1 MEFLSYSHPFTPVT
15 IAFIAV
21 GLYIVI
27 SFYATGGRKKKKYH
41 PVAGSF
47 IDEAVNFHR
56 MHDHM
61 TDLARKYST
70 YRMLGFL
77 RGEVNTAD
85 PVNIEHILKTNF
97 SSYGKGKLNYDIL
110 TDLLGDGIFTVDGDK
125 WKHQRKSAS
134 YQFSTKILR
143 DFSSDV
149 FRNSGAKLALMIA
162 NASALNQSVD
172 VQDLFIKST
181 LDTVFKVVLGVELD
195 TMCGTSE
202 EGTRFSNAF
211 DEASVITTSR
221 YVDVFW
227 KIKRFLNVGSEAVL
241 KRNIKIVNDY
251 VYKLINS
258 KIEQVNL
265 SKDDSLKKRGDLL
278 SIFLEMDMRDPKYLK
293 DIILSFIIAG
303 KDTTAT
309 TLSWFLY
316 LMCKYPEIQDR
327 IAKEVREAT
336 GVNDASSFDE
346 IASRIT
352 EEAVD
357 KLQYLHATLSETL
370 RLYPAVPVDPKL
382 CLKDDILPD
391 GFNVNKGDVVMYM
404 PYAMGRMKYVW
415 GEDAEE
421 FKPERWL
428 DDKGVFR
435 QESSF
440 KFTAF
445 QAGPRICLGKE
456 FAMRQMKVFSMI
468 LLGSFKFRLSD
479 DKQIVKYKS
488 MLTLHI
494 EGGLHLATSPR
505 LGLSSDHAR

>member
-1 MEFLSYSHPFTPVT
+1 MKFLSYSSLDHSPFT

-21 GLYIVI
+21 GLCLVI
-27 SFYATGGRKKKKYH
+27 GFYVAGGRNKKMYH
-41 PVAGSF
+41 PVAGSL
-47 IDEAVNFHR
+47 IDKVANFHR

-61 TDLARKYST
+61 TELARKYST

-77 RGEVNTAD
+77 RGEVYTAD
-85 PVNIEHILKTNF
+85 PVNIQHILKTNF
-97 SSYGKGKLNYDIL
+97 SSYGKGKLNYEIL

-149 FRNSGAKLALMIA
+149 FRNSGVKLALMIA

-172 VQDLFIKST
+172 VQDLFMKST

-195 TMCGTSE
+195 IMCGTTE
-202 EGTRFSNAF
+202 EGTTFSNAF
-211 DEASVITTSR
+211 DEASMITTSR
-221 YVDVFW
+221 YIDVFW

-241 KRNIKIVNDY
+241 KRNIRIVNDY
-251 VYKLINS
+251 VYKLINN
-258 KIEQVNL
+258 KIEQVNN
-265 SKDDSLKKRGDLL
+265 SMQKKRGDLL
-278 SIFLEMDMRDPKYLK
+278 SMFLEIDTRDPKYLK

-316 LMCKYPEIQDR
+316 MMCKYPEMQDR
-327 IAKEVREAT
+327 IAKEIKEAA
-336 GVNDASSFDE
+336 GVNDATSFDE
-346 IASRIT
+346 IARRIN

-357 KLQYLHATLSETL
+357 KLQYLHATLCETL

-382 CLKDDILPD
+382 CLADDILPD
-391 GFNVNKGDVVMYM
+391 GFNVKKGDVVLYM

-468 LLGSFKFRLSD
+468 LLRSFNFRLSD
-479 DKQIVKYKS
+479 EKQIVKYKS

-494 EGGLHLATSPR
+494 DGGLHLVTSPR
-505 LGLSSDHAR
+505 VGL

>member
-1 MEFLSYSHPFTPVT
+1 MEFLSNFPSLNPTTALAVVV
-15 IAFIAV
+15 V
-21 GLYIVI
+21 GLCTI
-27 SFYATGGRKKKKYH
+27 SFYATGGRKKKRYH
-41 PVAGSF
+41 PVAGTF
-47 IDEAVNFHR
+47 IDEAANFHR
-56 MHDHM
+56 MHDYM
-61 TDLARKYST
+61 TELARKYST

-77 RGEVNTAD
+77 RGEVYTTD

-134 YQFSTKILR
+134 HQFSTKILK

-149 FRNSGAKLALMIA
+149 FRNSGVKLARLISD
-162 NASALNQSVD
+162 ASASCQSVD
-172 VQDLFIKST
+172 VQDLFMKST

-202 EGTRFSNAF
+202 EGTTFSNAF
-211 DEASVITTSR
+211 DEASEITTFR
-221 YVDVFW
+221 YVDIFW
-227 KIKRFLNVGSEAVL
+227 KIKRFLNIGSEAVL
-241 KRNIKIVNDY
+241 RHNIKIINDY
-251 VYKLINS
+251 VYKLINN
-258 KIEQVNL
+258 KIEQVNNPT
-265 SKDDSLKKRGDLL
+265 KDDSLTKRGDLL
-278 SIFLEMDMRDPKYLK
+278 SMFLQMDVKDPKYLK

-316 LMCKYPEIQDR
+316 MMCKYPDVQER
-327 IAKEVREAT
+327 IANEVREAT
-336 GVNDASSFDE
+336 GVNDDLGIEE

-352 EEAVD
+352 EGAID
-357 KLQYLHATLSETL
+357 KLQYLHATLTETL

-382 CLKDDILPD
+382 CLADDILPD
-391 GFNVNKGDVVMYM
+391 GYNVKKGDIVMYK

-456 FAMRQMKVFSMI
+456 FAYRQMKVFSII

-479 DKQIVKYKS
+479 EKQTVKYKS

-494 EGGLHLATSPR
+494 DGGLHLDALPR
-505 LGLSSDHAR
+505 LE